1 MKAFFHRA
9 EGLPVDMDFNTLY
22 GEHLRRIGSRRRRRE
37 FFLSILDSARRIQG
51 GHSREGLFL
60 GSHKHNLPYLEVLE
74 FTGSDAKVL
83 TTPYLLEAVLDGHIT
98 LLAPRLLK
106 ASLTGP
112 FPPQSLLLRSLG
124 LRWTV
129 SRCAELPTLLATLS
143 CLKEF
148 SLHLEDTRL
157 PGSVDTQREGQ
168 TRAALLP
175 ALSELRVIGY
185 GAAHH
190 SICELLDQLAA
201 SSAHSLRRFEVG
213 CTHAALAQSNHAL
226 NALRTAAHA
235 IQADSAYIH
244 FRDVPS
250 GVIAVISLSSQKFRH
265 DQQRCPF
272 VTFKATIAEGF
283 DLSVDE
289 LVRTR
294 LVTLLPLDHVTHLY
308 LDCVPM
314 PEPSPYAQPAFISA
328 MKQLTSVR
336 ILHANDNDR
345 YPGLLHSMPES
356 HPLVGA
362 LEAPRCLPA
371 LEVLDVSY
379 STGMF
384 RDWWTRLAI
393 ALAIRS
399 RTGMP
404 LTSLRITHTW
414 GPNVRRPES
423 AARSPLETF
432 HKNPNVNPHDPDAF
446 ILNSPPDAFS
456 VDGGSVWAKEK
467 VESVARSLFGQVV
480 QKIEVEEASRIQSF
494 WPPVL

>member
-1 MKAFFHRA
+1 MD
-9 EGLPVDMDFNTLY
+9 VDFNTLY

-37 FFLSILDSARRIQG
+37 FLLSVLGSARRIQG
-51 GHSREGLFL
+51 GHSREGLFS
-60 GSHKHNLPYLEVLE
+60 GANEHNLPYLEVLE
-74 FTGSDAKVL
+74 STGPDAKVL
-83 TTPYLLEAVLDGHIT
+83 NTPYLLEAVLDGPFT
-98 LLAPRLLK
+98 LLAPRLREAK
-106 ASLTGP
+106 LTGP
-112 FPPQSLLLRSLG
+112 FPLQSPLLRSLE

-129 SRCAELPTLLATLS
+129 SRCAELPALLATLTY
-143 CLKEF
+143 LKKF
-148 SLHLEDTRL
+148 SLHLEDIRL
-157 PGSVDTQREGQ
+157 PGSVDTQQEGQ
-168 TRAALLP
+168 TREALLP

-190 SICELLDQLAA
+190 SICELLDQLAT

-213 CTHAALAQSNHAL
+213 CTHAALAQSSYAL

-235 IQADSAYIH
+235 IEADSIYIH
-244 FRDVPS
+244 FRDVLS
-250 GVIAVISLSSQKFRH
+250 GIIAVISLSSQKFRY
-265 DQQRCPF
+265 DQERCPF
-272 VTFKATIAEGF
+272 VTFKVTIAEGF
-283 DLSVDE
+283 DLPVDE

-294 LVTLLPLDHVTHLY
+294 LVPLLPLDHITHLY
-308 LDCVPM
+308 LDCVPR

-345 YPGLLHSMPES
+345 YPGLLHPIPES

-371 LEVLDVSY
+371 LEALDVSY

-384 RDWWTRLAI
+384 RDWWTRLAT
-393 ALAIRS
+393 ALAMRS

-404 LTSLRITHTW
+404 ITSLRITHTW
-414 GPNVRRPES
+414 GTNVRRPES
-423 AARSPLETF
+423 AARSPLEMF
-432 HKNPNVNPHDPDAF
+432 HEDPNVNPHDPDIF
-446 ILNSPPDAFS
+446 ILNSSSDAFS

-467 VESVARSLFGQVV
+467 VEAVAKSLFGQVV
-480 QKIEVEEASRIQSF
+480 QMIEMEEAPKIHSF